1 MKIKM
6 DSLKDLFGGVFG
18 LLAGLFW
25 LSTLGVLIWHIWG
38 WISTGVWT
46 NHVLA
51 EFVTQ
56 LSSTAPSSG
65 WIYGV
70 VALQVLGQLP
80 LFLLFGFLA
89 IACNGLNKVFGG

>member
-1 MKIKM
+1 M

-18 LLAGLFW
+18 LLAGLLW
-25 LSTLGVLIWHIWG
+25 LSALGVLIWQIWG
-38 WISTGVWT
+38 WISTGVWA

-56 LSSTAPSSG
+56 LSSTTPSSG

-80 LFLLFGFLA
+80 LFLLFGLLA